1 MKILC
6 VQYLRGIEFWPFP
19 LTLHTL
25 CCTIA
30 YCSSDINEV
39 CRQVTY
45 SRIKST
51 SLALTELR
59 SRVWSLG
66 RDGKY

>member
-1 MKILC
+1 MFTFQIYLAHATWVVVHNLIMIFKYEMKILC

-30 YCSSDINEV
+30 YCSLDINEV
-39 CRQVTY
+39 CRQVT
-45 SRIKST
+45 
-51 SLALTELR
+51 
-59 SRVWSLG
+59 
-66 RDGKY
+66 